1 MIRSRVRP
9 TQHHLLQPVLS
20 SLWEFALLCG
30 SEAEAARNE
39 EGLFLHH
46 LRMSAQWDRVAA
58 ALGNHRERQANFDA
72 QDAIAQQLSRG
83 IFRRSLDTRLWQR
96 LTMTAGVEEEYAS
109 PPWEM
114 RNGLCFVKGTN
125 ERCAPDAGGPHTKYE
140 ALFDARSVFDG
151 LRVSYLRLTCG
162 PRLVRLEDALGEY
175 LSSDEPRDVEGT
187 AAVLEYLDLC
197 REHFDPA
204 RELNCPP
211 WFEDAVWPCFVES
224 ICDETRA

>member
-1 MIRSRVRP
+1 MAESVLLRLVECEALKVTSSASDALPLEVARLVGSYARELRTRGDGACGPHAAFAIPGLSGSLAVANPRWSLRTTLGYPLEVIRSRVRP

-30 SEAEAARNE
+30 SEAEAARAE

-58 ALGNHRERQANFDA
+58 ALGNHRERQANLDA

-83 IFRRSLDTRLWQR
+83 IFRRSLDARLWQR

-114 RNGLCFVKGTN
+114 RNG
-125 ERCAPDAGGPHTKYE
+125 Y
-140 ALFDARSVFDG
+140 
-151 LRVSYLRLTCG
+151 
-162 PRLVRLEDALGEY
+162 
-175 LSSDEPRDVEGT
+175 
-187 AAVLEYLDLC
+187 
-197 REHFDPA
+197 
-204 RELNCPP
+204 
-211 WFEDAVWPCFVES
+211 
-224 ICDETRA
+224 